1 MIGTLRPAEEGASM
15 NLDIREMS
23 LDETSMVIDYFYA
36 SSVEQLDLMGVD
48 PTRMPTRPV
57 WSNLIK
63 TLYATP
69 LAERAALM
77 VIWRL
82 DGRPIGFSSCDRI
95 VFGNRAHMHLHVTEP
110 ELRGRGLGTECVRR
124 SIDLYF
130 ERLQLKQLFC
140 EPHAYNIAPN
150 RVLQKA
156 GFRYLKTY
164 KTVPGPMNYHQAVT
178 RWMIER

>member
-1 MIGTLRPAEEGASM
+1 M
-15 NLDIREMS
+15 NLDVSEMT
-23 LDETSMVIDYFYA
+23 LAETSLVIDYFYA
-36 SSVEQLDLMGVD
+36 SSVEQLDLMGID
-48 PTRMPTRPV
+48 PTRLPARPV
-57 WSNLIK
+57 WTSLFK
-63 TLYATP
+63 TLYETP
-69 LAERAALM
+69 LTERAALL

-110 ELRGRGLGTECVRR
+110 ELRGRGLGTECIRR

-130 ERLQLKQLFC
+130 DRLKLKQLFC
-140 EPHAYNIAPN
+140 EPNAYNTAPN
-150 RVLQKA
+150 RTLQKA

-178 RWMIER
+178 RWMYER